1 VRIELHVG
9 QHDAQAV
16 ALAVGLISSAGGN
29 AAAARELLLEAG
41 IDLPRDTAVV

>member
-16 ALAVGLISSAGGN
+16 ALISSAGGN